1 MVKRVGS
8 TDLLKGHVLACVFYE
23 PSTRTSSSF
32 IAAMSRLGGS
42 VIPINEVR
50 YSSVTKGESLPD
62 TIRTLESYAD
72 VIVLRHPDVGASTV
86 AAEYARKPIINAGD
100 GVGEHP
106 TQALLDLYT
115 IQSELG
121 TIDGLH
127 VAMVGDLRYGRT
139 VHSLA
144 RLLCLYDVQMTFV
157 SPEILRLPLD
167 VMNEVKG
174 YGRPV
179 HETYDVHEVI
189 ADVDVL
195 YVTRVQRERFADQ
208 AQYEAVKD
216 YYVIT
221 AGTDGTGQGAHG
233 GHASP
238 APRRRDQLCHRRR
251 SPGGLL
257 PADGK
262 RHVHPH
268 GPAGGGAGQSVIEG
282 QRSMSLMR
290 IYSWPS
296 RAASWLREM
305 MVRFGPARSMAR
317 RFVAGETL
325 EEAIAAVQALNG
337 QGLLATLDHLGENMS
352 SETEARDATTEVLD
366 LLEAIEASGA
376 PVGRVGQADPAWPG
390 SEPGAGRRK
399 PGAHRGPRRP
409 GRALCAH
416 RHGEL

>member
-1 MVKRVGS
+1 MRNGSNNGMKTVGLAPNLDSGFYGQDIISVRQFRREDLTHIFGVADEMRAITRRVGS
-8 TDLLKGHVLACVFYE
+8 SDLLKGHVLACLFYE

-72 VIVLRHPDVGASTV
+72 AIVLRHPEVGASQV

-127 VAMVGDLRYGRT
+127 VAMVGDMRNGRT
-139 VHSLA
+139 IHSLA

-167 VMNEVKG
+167 VMNDVKNQ
-174 YGRPV
+174 GRTAR
-179 HETYDVHEVI
+179 ETYDVHEAI
-189 ADVDVL
+189 ADADVL

-208 AQYEAVKD
+208 AQYESVKD

-221 AGTDGTGQGAHG
+221 PELMDRAKERMIVMH
-233 GHASP
+233 P
-238 APRRRDQLCHRRR
+238 LPRVGEISYAIDDD
-251 SPGGLL
+251 P
-257 PADGK
+257 
-262 RHVHPH
+262 
-268 GPAGGGAGQSVIEG
+268 
-282 QRSMSLMR
+282 
-290 IYSWPS
+290 
-296 RAASWLREM
+296 RAAYFRQMENGM
-305 MVRFGPARSMAR
+305 YIRMA
-317 RFVAGETL
+317 
-325 EEAIAAVQALNG
+325 
-337 QGLLATLDHLGENMS
+337 LLACVLGK
-352 SETEARDATTEVLD
+352 A
-366 LLEAIEASGA
+366 
-376 PVGRVGQADPAWPG
+376 
-390 SEPGAGRRK
+390 
-399 PGAHRGPRRP
+399 
-409 GRALCAH
+409 
-416 RHGEL
+416 